1 MEFAGFVETPIYIED
16 NVTYCQLE
24 IIWKEC

>member
-1 MEFAGFVETPIYIED
+1 MEFAGFIETPIYTED
-16 NVTYCQLE
+16 NITYCQLE